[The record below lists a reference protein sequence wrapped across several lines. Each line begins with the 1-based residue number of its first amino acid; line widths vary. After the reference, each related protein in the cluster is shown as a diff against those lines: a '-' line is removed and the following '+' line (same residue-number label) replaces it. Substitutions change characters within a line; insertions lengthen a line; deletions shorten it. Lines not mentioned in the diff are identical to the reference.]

1 MSVRACRLRAGY
13 SQLAVMRALGCSSL
27 TAQRWDD
34 GCRPNRSN
42 VKRLCSLFGVNAEQL
57 LKEEPTPEP
66 DMDAVLQIVDYVGI
80 DEFCAKTG
88 LTSNAVRFWR
98 EGATAQTGTLRL
110 IGDALDLPVADLMK

>member
-13 SQLAVMRALGCSSL
+13 SQLAVMRALGCSSV

-34 GCRPNRSN
+34 GRHPNRSN
-42 VKRLCSLFGVNAEQL
+42 VKRLCQLFGVTAEQL
-57 LKEEPTPEP
+57 IREEPTPTP
-66 DMDAVLQIVDYVGI
+66 DMAALLAIVDYVGEE
-80 DEFCAKTG
+80 EFCAKTG

-110 IGDALDLPVADLMK
+110 IGEALDLPVADLMK